1 VESGEIR
8 DNPRLTGMII
18 KEFGIHDRE
27 GNRDSVEDLLK
38 EEGRIQGIEFV
49 LIIQHNPFLLTQ
61 LAI

>member
-1 VESGEIR
+1 VESREIK
-8 DNPRLTGMII
+8 DNPRLTGRII
-18 KEFGIHDRE
+18 KEFGIQDRE
-27 GNRDSVEDLLK
+27 GSRDSVEDLLK

>member
-8 DNPRLTGMII
+8 DNPRLTGRII
-18 KEFGIHDRE
+18 KEFEIHDRE
-27 GNRDSVEDLLK
+27 GSRDSVEDLLK
-38 EEGRIQGIEFV
+38 KEGRIQGIEFV

>member
-18 KEFGIHDRE
+18 KEFRIHDRE

>member
-8 DNPRLTGMII
+8 DNPRLTGRII
-18 KEFGIHDRE
+18 KEFGIQDRE
-27 GNRDSVEDLLK
+27 GSRDSVEDLLK
-38 EEGRIQGIEFV
+38 KEGRIQGIEFV